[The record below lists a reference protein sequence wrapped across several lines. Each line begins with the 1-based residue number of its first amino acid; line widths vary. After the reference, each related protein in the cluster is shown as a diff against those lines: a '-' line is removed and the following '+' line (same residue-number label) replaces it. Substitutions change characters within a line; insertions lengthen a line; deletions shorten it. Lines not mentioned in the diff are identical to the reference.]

1 LTIHRSSHTLFEVS
15 VRPAQDE
22 YADVAVREY
31 AVRAVEL
38 IQKQYT
44 DSVLSVVTVS
54 DSLHVSE
61 RHFARLFRAHTGQ
74 TFRQYLRDLRMAHA
88 AKLLADPRISVK
100 AIAWTVGYS
109 DASHFSRYF
118 REATGVS
125 PAKYSRHPV
134 PKPAES
140 RAAATSH

>member
-1 LTIHRSSHTLFEVS
+1 VS

-44 DSVLSVVTVS
+44 DSVLSVTVS

-61 RHFARLFRAHTGQ
+61 RHFARWDW
-74 TFRQYLRDLRMAHA
+74 RDNCRWGLCGRRSRWGSRRGS
-88 AKLLADPRISVK
+88 RI
-100 AIAWTVGYS
+100 
-109 DASHFSRYF
+109 
-118 REATGVS
+118 
-125 PAKYSRHPV
+125 
-134 PKPAES
+134 
-140 RAAATSH
+140 